1 MWPFLIEAIPAGWSA
16 DCALYAGDCLFTK
29 GVVMITPALDS
40 AIAIAKPIEPA
51 WVDCKLS
58 GLAER
63 AQAGEPDGPLRDEL
77 LAEIWPWVTRT
88 TEALVRTLPAGS
100 DKAAVRSEVIWESYQ
115 AVRRIEWSRYRTWP
129 ALLRARVRGGYS
141 YAARA
146 EDVLTRGQ
154 RKARSA
160 YLTEVE
166 KLTQQLARTLT
177 PAESRKL
184 AQSVSPHRR
193 IAPVLL
199 GRSMMVSLEEAGID
213 QESKDEDPGAI
224 LERTWM
230 AQAVREWVDKDLP
243 AELAQRVREV
253 LHADHEIPVRLR
265 AALTPFT
272 SLLRLRLAM

>member
-1 MWPFLIEAIPAGWSA
+1 
-16 DCALYAGDCLFTK
+16 
-29 GVVMITPALDS
+29 MIMSALDN
-40 AIAIAKPIEPA
+40 AIAKPIEPA
-51 WVDCKLS
+51 WIDGKLR

-63 AQAGEPDGPLRDEL
+63 AQAGEADGPLKDEL
-77 LAEIWPWVTRT
+77 LAEIWPWITRT

-100 DKAAVRSEVIWESYQ
+100 DRAAVRSEVIWESYQ
-115 AVRRIEWSRYRTWP
+115 AVRRIEWGRYRTWP
-129 ALLRARVRGGYS
+129 ALLKARVRGGYS
-141 YAARA
+141 CAARA

-154 RKARSA
+154 RRARSA

-184 AQSVSPHRR
+184 AQSVSPYRR
-193 IAPVLL
+193 IAPVML

-213 QESKDEDPGAI
+213 QESRDEDPGAI
-224 LERTWM
+224 VERTWM
-230 AQAVREWVDKDLP
+230 AQTVREWVDADLP